1 MREESSSATTAITP
15 TAMFREGSSFIQMKT
30 KGEDE
35 GEGEGEGEEKLMPL
49 RLLLYSLV

>member
-35 GEGEGEGEEKLMPL
+35 GEGEGEEKLMPL